1 MNPAPGWPDLHYV
14 DTEQVELDVPAI
26 IARGTRL
33 RRRRLITKLAAVALV
48 IGVAPVVVIADMMG
62 TTVIKEPTAEPH
74 LGLGVRRPP
83 VGHGPAPGAH
93 VKAAPIFGAI
103 GHVKAPA
110 ALGTADS
117 GSVSKVTNAQESA
130 VPEDTGT
137 AGENFMFSLAQA
149 VVRPTTLSRGYG
161 PLLAIAGARAGSA
174 VWFTAAA
181 AQLTLFRMSTAGAL
195 KSWPLPTLAS
205 SVRASDGVGLAVT
218 TAGVAW
224 IGVGSTL
231 LRLDTKNSKLS
242 TWQVPAPAQRASD
255 AADSVA
261 VSLDGYVA
269 VAMSDSSSVQVLDP
283 REGTFRRIKL
293 PDAADQP
300 LAIGYARNGTLG
312 VGYEHQGRPN
322 AGAVLLVTRTGAQR
336 STGVPQPTALAPYG
350 ASGLLVGVTELTVV
364 PERGHPRSLAL
375 PADRSDFASVTT
387 QPAPLPGNRLAI
399 AMDTAI
405 LTFPATTSSAIA
417 TTQAQLSVIPSP
429 RCQPHHGCPAGFQ
442 LLATDSSG
450 DLWVVP
456 KADRHTV
463 ELVSLR

>member
-33 RRRRLITKLAAVALV
+33 RRRRLVTKLAAVALV

-62 TTVIKEPTAEPH
+62 TTVITAAPYGD
-74 LGLGVRRPP
+74 LRRPP
-83 VGHGPAPGAH
+83 VGPASGAH

-117 GSVSKVTNAQESA
+117 GSASKVTNAREST

-149 VVRPTTLSRGYG
+149 VVRPTTTLSRGYG

-181 AQLTLFRMSTAGAL
+181 AQLTLFRLSTAGAL
-195 KSWPLPTLAS
+195 KSWPLPTPAS
-205 SVRASDGVGLAVT
+205 SVRASAGVGLAVT

-231 LRLDTKNSKLS
+231 LRLDTKNSKVS
-242 TWQVPAPAQRASD
+242 AWQVPAPAHRASD

-293 PDAADQP
+293 PGTADQP

-312 VGYEHQGRPN
+312 VGYEHQGRPS

-350 ASGLLVGVTELTVV
+350 ASGLLAGVTELTVV

-375 PADRSDFASVTT
+375 PADQSDFAGVTT
-387 QPAPLPGNRLAI
+387 RPAPLPGNRLAI

-417 TTQAQLSVIPSP
+417 TTQAQLSVVPSP
-429 RCQPHHGCPAGFQ
+429 GCQPHHGCPAGYQ
-442 LLATDSSG
+442 LLATDSDG

-456 KADRHTV
+456 KADRRTV